1 MIIRREFYINGAWV
15 APAKARD
22 CAVINPSNEEE
33 IAIISLGDQ
42 ADTDAV
48 LQQCGAIS
56 AEEIRGRLS
65 NDPQSEYTGLDVDD
79 LPQAPGGELPE
90 DVGGGLL

>member
-33 IAIISLGDQ
+33 IAIISLGDPAGPPPRRPNAAQ
-42 ADTDAV
+42 WWCAFWNSMKRARKNWP
-48 LQQCGAIS
+48 ARS
-56 AEEIRGRLS
+56 AWRW
-65 NDPQSEYTGLDVDD
+65 
-79 LPQAPGGELPE
+79 APP
-90 DVGGGLL
+90 